1 MTEAA
6 PPPASPP
13 ASPPDPPTASPP
25 DPPTAS
31 PPDPLAIIRSRS
43 YVVLLV
49 LGAIIG
55 VPVAVFAY
63 FFLDAVAKLQN
74 EIYTNLPNSVGFH
87 GEPLWWPLP
96 WLALSGILVALAI
109 RYLPGT
115 GGHEPSEGFKSGGP
129 VPPVELFGIVAAAF
143 ATLSLGVV
151 LGPEAPLIAIG
162 SGLGVL
168 AVHLFKRDAPP
179 MAVVVIGVA
188 GSFAAIATL
197 LGSPLVGA
205 FLLME
210 MAGLGGP
217 MMELVLI
224 PGLLSAGVG
233 ALIFVGLDNLTGF
246 GTFSLN
252 IGPLPHVG
260 SPTGTEFLWAIVI
273 GVAAALAATAI
284 FRFAS
289 LLRPLVQRRRMLL
302 TPLAGLGVGGLAIA
316 FAAGTTHSSSE
327 VLFSGQT
334 ALPTLVQQAAG
345 YTLGALLLLVVCKGL
360 AYAISLSAFRGG
372 PIFPSMFIGAAG
384 GIAFSHAGGL
394 PMIAG
399 AAMGV
404 GAMVAGALR
413 MPMTAVLLPSL
424 LFLSDAVALMPVVIV
439 AVVVSY
445 VVAIWIKPAD
455 APKESATAP
464 VPAAAPSG

>member
-1 MTEAA
+1 VTDAAA
-6 PPPASPP
+6 PPGQSPAPP
-13 ASPPDPPTASPP
+13 S
-25 DPPTAS
+25 
-31 PPDPLAIIRSRS
+31 DPLAVIRSRS
-43 YVVLLV
+43 YIVLLL

-55 VPVAVFAY
+55 VPVAVVAY
-63 FFLDAVAKLQN
+63 FFLEAVSRLQN
-74 EIYTNLPNSVGFH
+74 EIYTDLPNNLGFH

-96 WLALSGILVALAI
+96 WLALCGLLVALAI
-109 RYLPGT
+109 RFLPGT

-129 VPPVELFGIVAAAF
+129 VAPVELFGIVAAAF
-143 ATLSLGVV
+143 ATLSLGAV

-168 AVHLFKRDAPP
+168 AIHLVKRDAPP

-217 MMELVLI
+217 TMELVLL

-252 IGPLPHVG
+252 VGTLPHVG

-273 GVAAALAATAI
+273 GLAAALTATGI
-284 FRFAS
+284 FRLAS
-289 LLRPLVQRRRMLL
+289 WLRPLIQQRRLL
-302 TPLAGLGVGGLAIA
+302 LSPLAGLAVGGLAIA
-316 FAAGTTHSSSE
+316 YAAGTTHGSSD

-334 ALPTLVQQAAG
+334 ALPALVQQAAG
-345 YTLGALLLLVVCKGL
+345 YTVGALLLLMICKGL
-360 AYAISLSAFRGG
+360 AYAISLSSFRGG

-384 GIAFSHAGGL
+384 GIALSHVGGL
-394 PMIAG
+394 PVVAG

-413 MPMTAVLLPSL
+413 MPLTAVLLPSL

-445 VVAIWIKPAD
+445 VVAIWVKPAE
-455 APKESATAP
+455 PATAS
-464 VPAAAPSG
+464 PATPEPATATGA

>member
-1 MTEAA
+1 MTDSSAPPEQAA
-6 PPPASPP
+6 PS
-13 ASPPDPPTASPP
+13 
-25 DPPTAS
+25 
-31 PPDPLAIIRSRS
+31 PDPLAVIRSRN
-43 YVVLLV
+43 YLVLLV
-49 LGAIIG
+49 LGAVLG
-55 VPVAVFAY
+55 VPVATVAY
-63 FFLDAVAKLQN
+63 FFLEGVARVQT
-74 EIYTNLPNSVGFH
+74 EVFTDLPNSVGFH

-96 WLALSGILVALAI
+96 WLALSGVLVALAI

-129 VPPVELFGIVAAAF
+129 VQPVELFGIIAAAF

-168 AVHLFKRDAPP
+168 AVHLVKRDAPP
-179 MAVVVIGVA
+179 MAAVVIGAA

-217 MMELVLI
+217 MMEIVLI
-224 PGLLSAGVG
+224 PGLLAAGVG
-233 ALIFVGLDNLTGF
+233 SLIFVGLNSLTGF
-246 GTFSLN
+246 GAFSLTVSS
-252 IGPLPHVG
+252 IPHVG
-260 SPTGTEFLWAIVI
+260 SPTVGEFLWAFVI
-273 GVAAALAATAI
+273 GVGAAVIATAV
-284 FRFAS
+284 FRLATI
-289 LLRPLVQRRRMLL
+289 LRPLVERSRVLL
-302 TPLAGLGVGGLAIA
+302 TPVAGLAVAGLAIA
-316 FAAGTTHSSSE
+316 FAAGTGRSSSE
-327 VLFSGQT
+327 VLFSGQS
-334 ALPTLVQQAAG
+334 ALPSLVQQAAG
-345 YTLGALLLLVVCKGL
+345 WTVGALLLLILCKGL
-360 AYAISLSAFRGG
+360 AYAISLSSFRGG

-384 GIAFSHAGGL
+384 GIALSHVGGM

-404 GAMVAGALR
+404 GAMIAGALK

-424 LFLSDAVALMPVVIV
+424 LFLSDAVTLMPVVIV

-445 VVAIWIKPAD
+445 VVAVWIKPSPPPAD
-455 APKESATAP
+455 APAP
-464 VPAAAPSG
+464 APAQAPGPAVAGSG

>member
-1 MTEAA
+1 MTDSAA
-6 PPPASPP
+6 PPEQAAPS
-13 ASPPDPPTASPP
+13 
-25 DPPTAS
+25 
-31 PPDPLAIIRSRS
+31 PDPLAVIRSRS
-43 YVVLLV
+43 YIALLL
-49 LGAIIG
+49 LGALVG
-55 VPVAVFAY
+55 VPVATAAY
-63 FFLDAVAKLQN
+63 FFLEGVSRVQTEVFTD
-74 EIYTNLPNSVGFH
+74 LPNSVGFH

-96 WLALSGILVALAI
+96 WLALSGALVALAL

-129 VPPVELFGIVAAAF
+129 VQPVELFGIIAAAF

-168 AVHLFKRDAPP
+168 AVHLVKRDAPP
-179 MAVVVIGVA
+179 MAAVVIGAA

-217 MMELVLI
+217 MMEIVLI
-224 PGLLSAGVG
+224 PGLLAAGIG
-233 ALIFVGLDNLTGF
+233 SLIFVGLNSLTGF
-246 GTFSLN
+246 GAFSLTVPS
-252 IGPLPHVG
+252 IPHVG
-260 SPTGTEFLWAIVI
+260 SPNGIEFLWAIVI
-273 GVAAALAATAI
+273 GVGAAVIATGIFKLAT
-284 FRFAS
+284 
-289 LLRPLVQRRRMLL
+289 LVRPLVEPRRTLL
-302 TPLAGLGVGGLAIA
+302 TPVAGLAVAGLAIA
-316 FAAGTTHSSSE
+316 FAAGTGRSSSD

-334 ALPTLVQQAAG
+334 ALPSLVQQAAG
-345 YTLGALLLLVVCKGL
+345 WTVGALVLLVICKGL
-360 AYAISLSAFRGG
+360 AYAISLSSFRGG

-384 GIAFSHAGGL
+384 GIALSHVGGL

-404 GAMVAGALR
+404 GAMIAGALK
-413 MPMTAVLLPSL
+413 MPFTAVLLPSL

-445 VVAIWIKPAD
+445 VVAVWIKPSPPPAD
-455 APKESATAP
+455 APAQAP
-464 VPAAAPSG
+464 GPAVAGSG

>member
-1 MTEAA
+1 MTDPAA
-6 PPPASPP
+6 SAEPA
-13 ASPPDPPTASPP
+13 PDPAP
-25 DPPTAS
+25 DPA
-31 PPDPLAIIRSRS
+31 AIIRSRS
-43 YVVLLV
+43 YVVLLLV
-49 LGAIIG
+49 GAIIG
-55 VPVAVFAY
+55 VPVAAVAY
-63 FFLDAVAKLQN
+63 FFLDAVSKLQH
-74 EIYTNLPNSVGFH
+74 EIFVDLPNSVGFH

-96 WLALSGILVALAI
+96 WLTLSGLLVALAI

-115 GGHEPSEGFKSGGP
+115 GGHEPSEGFKAGGP
-129 VPPVELFGIVAAAF
+129 VPPVELFGIIAAAF

-179 MAVVVIGVA
+179 MAAVVIGVA

-197 LGSPLVGA
+197 LGSPIVGA

-217 MMELVLI
+217 MMELVLV

-252 IGPLPHVG
+252 VGDVPHVG
-260 SPTGTEFLWAIVI
+260 SPTGLEFLWAIVI
-273 GVAAALAATAI
+273 GLGAAIVATAI
-284 FRFAS
+284 FRLAS
-289 LLRPLVQRRRMLL
+289 LLRPLVQRQRIVL
-302 TPLAGLGVGGLAIA
+302 TPVAGLAVGGLAVA
-316 FAAGTTHSSSE
+316 FAAGTTHGSSE
-327 VLFSGQT
+327 VLFSGQS
-334 ALPTLVQQAAG
+334 ALGGLVQQAAG
-345 YTLGALLLLVVCKGL
+345 WTVGALALLIVCKGL
-360 AYAISLSAFRGG
+360 AYAISLSGFRGG

-384 GIAFSHAGGL
+384 GIALSHVGGL
-394 PMIAG
+394 PAVAG

-404 GAMVAGALR
+404 GAMVAGALK

-445 VVAIWIKPAD
+445 VVAIWIAPA
-455 APKESATAP
+455 AKTAQT
-464 VPAAAPSG
+464 AAAPAAPAAPAGATNG

>member
-1 MTEAA
+1 VTEPAASAEPAPAPAAA
-6 PPPASPP
+6 P
-13 ASPPDPPTASPP
+13 DPM
-25 DPPTAS
+25 
-31 PPDPLAIIRSRS
+31 AIIRSRS

-49 LGAIIG
+49 VGAIIG
-55 VPVAVFAY
+55 VPVAAVAY
-63 FFLDAVAKLQN
+63 FFLYAVSKLQH
-74 EIYTNLPNSVGFH
+74 EIFVDLPTSVGFH

-96 WLALSGILVALAI
+96 WLTLSGLLVALAI

-115 GGHEPSEGFKSGGP
+115 GGHEPSEGFKAGGP
-129 VPPVELFGIVAAAF
+129 VPPVELFGIIAAAF

-179 MAVVVIGVA
+179 TAVLVIGVA

-217 MMELVLI
+217 MMELVLV
-224 PGLLSAGVG
+224 PGLLAAGVG

-252 IGPLPHVG
+252 VGAVPHVG
-260 SPTGTEFLWAIVI
+260 SPTGLEFLWAIVI
-273 GVAAALAATAI
+273 GLGAAIVATAI
-284 FRFAS
+284 FRLAS
-289 LLRPLVQRRRMLL
+289 FLRPLVQRQRIVF
-302 TPLAGLGVGGLAIA
+302 TPVAGLAVGGLAVA
-316 FAAGTTHSSSE
+316 FAAGTTHGSSE
-327 VLFSGQT
+327 VLFSGQS
-334 ALPTLVQQAAG
+334 ALGGLVQQAAG
-345 YTLGALLLLVVCKGL
+345 WTVGALALLIVCKGL
-360 AYAISLSAFRGG
+360 AYAISLSGFRGG

-384 GIAFSHAGGL
+384 GIALSHVGGL
-394 PMIAG
+394 PVVAG

-404 GAMVAGALR
+404 GAMVAAALK

-424 LFLSDAVALMPVVIV
+424 LFVSDAVSLLPVVIV

-445 VVAIWIKPAD
+445 VAAIWI
-455 APKESATAP
+455 T
-464 VPAAAPSG
+464 PAAGTAAPDADPAPAAPAGATSG